1 MKSDLA
7 SKLLIGFAH
16 VLRGQGFLAS
26 ADQSISFLS
35 ATRALGPKSLA
46 DIRRAARAIFAPPP
60 ERRDIFDELF
70 DQYFL
75 GQMSVEKVQYETNE
89 EAIAEA
95 TDALLGQSEDF
106 SDPGVQASADES
118 SSKRVFMPIDDTAA
132 LKEFR
137 RLALKRLPERLTRRT
152 RSSRRGRGI
161 DRIRTVKAATKT
173 GGELLRLLQRKRQL
187 KLRPILLL
195 IDVSGSMKSNT
206 EIALR
211 FAHVLL
217 SLPTR
222 VEVFTLGTELTHVTP
237 ALKLRAQMQAFTK
250 ISELV
255 NDFDG
260 GTNLGENLST
270 LLRNPRYL
278 GFARGALIIS
288 ISDGLEVGRSDAILK
303 AARKLHTLA
312 FAHIWLT
319 PLAKTEDFSPQTEA
333 LMRIEPFIDEFG
345 SALSIS
351 HICAHLLGAPIPKEV
366 A

>member
-7 SKLLIGFAH
+7 SKFLIGFAH
-16 VLRGQGFLAS
+16 VLRQQGFLAS

-35 ATRALGPKSLA
+35 ATQALGPKSLA
-46 DIRRAARAIFAPPP
+46 DIRRAAQAIFAPPP
-60 ERRDIFDELF
+60 EHRDIFNELF

-75 GQMSVEKVQYETNE
+75 GQMSVEKVETETNE
-89 EAIAEA
+89 EATTEA
-95 TDALLGQSEDF
+95 TDTLPGQSEDF
-106 SDPGVQASADES
+106 SDPGVRASTDEA
-118 SSKRVFMPIDDTAA
+118 SSKRVFVPIDDTAA
-132 LKEFR
+132 LKKFR

-152 RSSRRGRGI
+152 RSSRRGRGL
-161 DRIRTVKAATKT
+161 DRVRTVKAATKT
-173 GGELLRLLQRKRQL
+173 GGELLRLLHRKRQL

-195 IDVSGSMKSNT
+195 IDVSGSMKSHT

-211 FAHVLL
+211 FAHVLQT
-217 SLPTR
+217 LPTR
-222 VEVFTLGTELTHVTP
+222 VEVFSLGTELTHITP
-237 ALKLRAQMQAFTK
+237 ALKLRAQVQAFTK

-260 GTNLGENLST
+260 GTNLGET
-270 LLRNPRYL
+270 LGTFLRNPRYL

-288 ISDGLEVGRSDAILK
+288 ISDGLEVGKSDGLWE
-303 AARKLHTLA
+303 AARKLYSLA

-319 PLAKTEDFSPQTEA
+319 PLAKTKDFSPQTEA

-351 HICAHLLGAPIPKEV
+351 HICAHLLGAPVPKEV

>member
-1 MKSDLA
+1 MTSDLPN
-7 SKLLIGFAH
+7 KLLIGFSH
-16 VLRGQGFLAS
+16 VLRGEGFLAS
-26 ADQSISFLS
+26 TDQSISFLS
-35 ATRALGPKSLA
+35 AIKALGPKSLT
-46 DIRRAARAIFAPPP
+46 DIRRAARAIFAPTP
-60 ERRDIFDELF
+60 ERRDIFEKLF

-75 GQMSVEKVQYETNE
+75 GQITAQKVENATNE
-89 EAIAEA
+89 EAAEQPID
-95 TDALLGQSEDF
+95 TLEGQSEDS
-106 SDPGVQASADES
+106 SDPGVQASAEEAT
-118 SSKRVFMPIDDTAA
+118 SKRAFIPIDDTAA
-132 LKEFR
+132 LKNFR
-137 RLALKRLPERLTRRT
+137 RLAVKSLPERLTRRT
-152 RSSRRGRGI
+152 RSSRHGRGI
-161 DRIRTVKAATKT
+161 DRIRTVKAASKT
-173 GGELLRLLQRKRQL
+173 GGELLKLLHRKRQL

-206 EIALR
+206 ENALR

-222 VEVFTLGTELTHVTP
+222 IEVFSLGTELTRVTP
-237 ALKLRAQMQAFTK
+237 ALKLRAQTQAFTK

-260 GTNLGENLST
+260 GTNLGETLSA
-270 LLRNPRYL
+270 LLHNPRYA
-278 GFARGALIIS
+278 GFARGAIVIS
-288 ISDGLEVGRSDAILK
+288 ISDGLEVGRSDALLG
-303 AARKLHTLA
+303 AARKLYSLA